1 MLCCDAFCLTQPRH
15 RDSLHQPAVILC
27 RLLAPMAGLWLLSAC
42 SLAVLAATLSTRRV
56 DALWAR
62 PQPHRQLHRFEGAV
76 RHLAPRSRKSARSS
90 SVVADLEMVACPPT
104 ASFNCTGCG
113 DCCRVD
119 GDVWLDGAEGVAL
132 AKELGLSRAEM
143 AERYIDFSIDVG
155 SPDGD
160 WQRLRKRP
168 DATAE
173 MATDDDVAVCSDV
186 AIDFAGAFLPDANM
200 A

>member
-1 MLCCDAFCLTQPRH
+1 
-15 RDSLHQPAVILC
+15 
-27 RLLAPMAGLWLLSAC
+27 
-42 SLAVLAATLSTRRV
+42 
-56 DALWAR
+56 
-62 PQPHRQLHRFEGAV
+62 
-76 RHLAPRSRKSARSS
+76 
-90 SVVADLEMVACPPT
+90 MVACPPT

-119 GDVWLDGAEGVAL
+119 GDVWLNGAEGVAL

-173 MATDDDVAVCSDV
+173 MATEGEPEGGAKERVTDDGRKIASRDDQGCVFLRDGRCTVYGARPLQCSTYPFWPRILRSSESWAAERD
-186 AIDFAGAFLPDANM
+186 ACEGINAAGAPRLDPAEVTTKVTTWEAWLRRFPVEEVAALDM
-200 A
+200 TKRWYVIVGGG